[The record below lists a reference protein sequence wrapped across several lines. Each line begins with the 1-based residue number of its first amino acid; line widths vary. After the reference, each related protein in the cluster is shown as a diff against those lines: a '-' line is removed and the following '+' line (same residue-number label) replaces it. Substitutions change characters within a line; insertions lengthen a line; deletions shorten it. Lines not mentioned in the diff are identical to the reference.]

1 MAGGKLGRITSDS
14 DRPGGAPKT
23 HRQATHAVWL
33 PLSRHSRLNASAPAC
48 HLCSALIRRPQRGRS
63 CSTCPTSAFAVP
75 SGLGGIAHPSIAAT
89 DRGALVER
97 IDDAGVP
104 HRADDTYPCRRS
116 VGTALE
122 TNALHD
128 PRGGRSGRLPR
139 KAPATSVARRR
150 TFMLSA
156 PRIAAMYVCS

>member
-14 DRPGGAPKT
+14 DRPGGARRRIAKRHTPSGF
-23 HRQATHAVWL
+23 AA
-33 PLSRHSRLNASAPAC
+33 LSRRSRLNASAPAC

-75 SGLGGIAHPSIAAT
+75 SSLGGIAHPSSAAT

-156 PRIAAMYVCS
+156 PRIAAM